1 MAASSSYD
9 CRISKQY
16 LCQAALLLCGISI
29 MAFTA
34 VEGYKGYVVF
44 VWSYGVFLGGYHYS
58 LKMYIYEKVRARNFA
73 RAWGFAQSSMGL
85 PILVSVPLLSMY
97 LFFIIIPRLKRISID
112 TVFFYLAWINDNGPS
127 HAGYVMSAAFV
138 ILGSLVMVLIDVHKK
153 NLREKRRTCKQM
165 RLNQQNN
172 VLNTL
177 QAVNEVKILD
187 DADPSSLS
195 VVDPIPFAL
204 ARQNSFTDQDDIL
217 PPVSLLSHQRSF
229 IYDDFIDMNLPDCSI
244 YSEEGIADME
254 YPENILFDDYDF
266 LDNITSCN
274 KVENCLMLSEYEQ
287 NLIKET
293 EGGPIASSSFSL
305 RRMGRKWSLLRQPTL
320 QTIHSESEDASTS
333 TRGPEPHKV
342 LFNLG
347 VLEE

>member
-1 MAASSSYD
+1 
-9 CRISKQY
+9 
-16 LCQAALLLCGISI
+16 
-29 MAFTA
+29 
-34 VEGYKGYVVF
+34 
-44 VWSYGVFLGGYHYS
+44 
-58 LKMYIYEKVRARNFA
+58 
-73 RAWGFAQSSMGL
+73 
-85 PILVSVPLLSMY
+85 
-97 LFFIIIPRLKRISID
+97 
-112 TVFFYLAWINDNGPS
+112 
-127 HAGYVMSAAFV
+127 MSAAFV

-187 DADPSSLS
+187 DADASSS
-195 VVDPIPFAL
+195 VADPIPVAL

-229 IYDDFIDMNLPDCSI
+229 IYDDFIDMNHPELSI
-244 YSEEGIADME
+244 YSEEGIADMDL
-254 YPENILFDDYDF
+254 PENILFEDFDF

-293 EGGPIASSSFSL
+293 EGGPIPSSSFSL

-320 QTIHSESEDASTS
+320 QTIHSESEDATSTS
-333 TRGPEPHKV
+333 RGPEPHKV
-342 LFNLG
+342 IFILG
-347 VLEE
+347 VVEE